1 MPKAR
6 PSQEDRIK
14 SLEGRVT
21 AIEAT
26 LNGRMARLETKL
38 EHIADGVRAS
48 IECNGYIVKEIQE
61 ARAYRGQEPNEGLK
75 RASESGKVWTSKK

>member
-26 LNGRMARLETKL
+26 LNGRMSRMETKL
-38 EHIADGVRAS
+38 QHIADGVRAS
-48 IECNGYIVKEIQE
+48 IECNGYIVRELQQ
-61 ARAYRGQEPNEGLK
+61 ARSYRGQEPNEELSHASDRG
-75 RASESGKVWTSKK
+75 RAWTNEK